1 MGVGVLSK
9 TDEDLE
15 YVHDVVEVWIAEDV
29 VGSSSTKV
37 QNPTPLPKTLE
48 KQNVQ
53 GVLPHVVGSPNHL
66 QEVVW
71 TQW

>member
-1 MGVGVLSK
+1 
-9 TDEDLE
+9 
-15 YVHDVVEVWIAEDV
+15 
-29 VGSSSTKV
+29 V